1 MDRLRSIAD
10 GKTTV
15 TLLTEFNH
23 ATLEAIASVCE
34 IIILFEHCLFF
45 LIKIMLLQIAF
56 GMDIDVI
63 NDPKNDLNNWIAE
76 VLTGIQMLIFEPF
89 FKVI

>member
-1 MDRLRSIAD
+1 MNEFNTKGDILMDRLRSIAD

-45 LIKIMLLQIAF
+45 LIKIMLL
-56 GMDIDVI
+56 
-63 NDPKNDLNNWIAE
+63 
-76 VLTGIQMLIFEPF
+76 
-89 FKVI
+89 